1 MVHSSYQTCISC
13 PLLKWYFKCFALMKP
28 VCNRGLLVN
37 GIFSL
42 YSNCMHAHVATS
54 WKKIVLKILILA
66 LRQRHSYLMEMMIY
80 ICFVFSARF
89 MTFPTL
95 TLPRESCIPEE
106 TILRKHKYRFFPSGT
121 PGMWTNICPGGLFQW
136 IANGDLHH

>member
-1 MVHSSYQTCISC
+1 
-13 PLLKWYFKCFALMKP
+13 MKP

-106 TILRKHKYRFFPSGT
+106 TILRKHKYRFSLQGHQECGPTSALEDYFSELLMVT
-121 PGMWTNICPGGLFQW
+121 CIINLAKTS
-136 IANGDLHH
+136 AS